1 MNLRNKIFL
10 TIGAVIRSLPRIR
23 GKVRFGLFS
32 YKMLDLRKEPFVI
45 NASLFEETL
54 TFRLN
59 LNCAHERMAYLM
71 GQYESET
78 SAFLTELF
86 KGGSFLDVGA
96 NIGLITLP
104 FVERTKGK
112 TSSLKPYVYAV
123 EALPINYRALC
134 ENIELNSFGTF
145 VAPLNIGLGEREAE
159 VFIEIEGNDSRATG
173 TANIKPSDH
182 NFTKIPLHIKSVD
195 QMVEEGQLPA
205 DISLIKIDT
214 DGYDYEV
221 LKGARKL
228 LAKNR
233 CLVFAELS
241 EHCMKWH
248 GYGIKEVVR
257 YLKTVDYETW
267 QMTKKKPM
275 KFKRYEGPNDYGETC
290 LLVPLEIT
298 GKFKK
303 YLL

>member
-1 MNLRNKIFL
+1 MNLRNKVFL
-10 TIGAVIRSLPRIR
+10 NIGAVIRSLPRIR
-23 GKVRFGLFS
+23 GKVRFGLFC
-32 YKMLDLRKEPFVI
+32 YTMLDLGKKPFVI
-45 NASLFEETL
+45 NASLFEEAL
-54 TFRLN
+54 DFRLN

-78 SAFLTELF
+78 SSFLANLF

-123 EALPINYRALC
+123 EALPINYTALC
-134 ENIELNSFGTF
+134 ENIALNSFGTF
-145 VAPLNIGLGEREAE
+145 VAPLNVGLGEREAE
-159 VFIEIEGNDSRATG
+159 VFIEIEGNDPRATG
-173 TANIKPSDH
+173 TANIKPDNH
-182 NFTKIPLHIKSVD
+182 NFTKIPLRIKSVD

-257 YLKTVDYETW
+257 YLKTLDYETW
-267 QMTKKKPM
+267 QMAKNKRM
-275 KFKRYEGPNDYGETC
+275 KFRRYESSNDYGETC
-290 LLVPLEIT
+290 LLVPSEIT
-298 GKFKK
+298 GELERF
-303 YLL
+303 LL